1 MSAAYQWTPNL
12 VSSTFSFERMRY
24 NPRYNHSLDFK
35 RHCSWRSHIETFL
48 QGYEGSLLKVTS
60 KNGKTASP
68 VGFVTFN
75 SRAGADAAKQ
85 DLQVRN
91 PLLQCQSHLLHRSA
105 NLQLDNDNL
114 YSIYDLSCHTNGASC
129 KSSRHTSSLG
139 LIVALAPAAAKPTKT
154 TNFSLDPPSVSFTRP
169 TFNPTLSCH
178 PCPKSGA
185 PALVSHTSF
194 FCSKE

>member
-1 MSAAYQWTPNL
+1 M
-12 VSSTFSFERMRY
+12 SSTFSFERMRY

-129 KSSRHTSSLG
+129 KSSRHKSSLG

-169 TFNPTLSCH
+169 TFNPARLSLATPVQRVEH
-178 PCPKSGA
+178 P
-185 PALVSHTSF
+185 H
-194 FCSKE
+194 

>member
-1 MSAAYQWTPNL
+1 MTLLQ
-12 VSSTFSFERMRY
+12 RR
-24 NPRYNHSLDFK
+24 K
-35 RHCSWRSHIETFL
+35 RIVHCSWRSHIETFL